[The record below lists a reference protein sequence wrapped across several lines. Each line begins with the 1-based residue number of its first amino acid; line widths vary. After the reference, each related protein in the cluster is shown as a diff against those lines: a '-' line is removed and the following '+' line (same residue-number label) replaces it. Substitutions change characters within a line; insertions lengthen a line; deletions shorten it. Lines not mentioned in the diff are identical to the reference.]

1 MEYILWVF
9 NFANFTF
16 RKNYTQKTKNYVVHT
31 LFRPIHK
38 ILFLR
43 NNIAYTVCV

>member
-16 RKNYTQKTKNYVVHT
+16 RKNYTQKTKNYNGPH
-31 LFRPIHK
+31 L
-38 ILFLR
+38 ILTDSQNFIL
-43 NNIAYTVCV
+43 AE